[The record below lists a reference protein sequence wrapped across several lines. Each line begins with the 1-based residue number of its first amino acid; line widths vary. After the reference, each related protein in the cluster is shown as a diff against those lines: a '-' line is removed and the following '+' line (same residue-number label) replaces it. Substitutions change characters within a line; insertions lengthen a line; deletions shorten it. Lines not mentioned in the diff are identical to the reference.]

1 MGLDCVI
8 RPQAL
13 ALSTKP
19 YKTLQKPHLPS
30 PLTPTSILNLQLP
43 TSIYK
48 LYEM

>member
-19 YKTLQKPHLPS
+19 YKTLQKASFTKSSH
-30 PLTPTSILNLQLP
+30 TYLNPQFA
-43 TSIYK
+43 IAYK
-48 LYEM
+48 YL